1 MSAKAGRSRSNSA
14 WPASVSATLRVV
26 RFRSLVPRRASS
38 PRMAWLRAEGDRPR
52 RTEARRK
59 LSASATATKLARSA
73 YSALRTTVVSGSP
86 SHADHS
92 GLSIRSPPP
101 ICGLDIRWSRPCPPL
116 PETYSAAGPQRLHG
130 KVALVTGAGS
140 GIGRAAAL
148 KFAREGAAVVLAGR
162 RPAELDAAASEIVA
176 AGGRAAAIPTDVSDE
191 AAVDRLI
198 SGAVERFGRLDVA
211 FNNAGVTAYS
221 PIDQLTADDFDRVMA
236 TNVRGV
242 WLLIKAEVETLRR
255 QGQGG
260 VIVNTSSIAAT
271 GGSVGLSVYA
281 ASKGALDAM
290 IRAVALEVGGDG
302 VRINNVSPG
311 VIRTPMTAVLPEEA
325 LGPIA
330 AHAALKRVGEPEDVA
345 DVAVWLCTQEAR
357 FVTGQ
362 SLLVDGGFNIA
373 GAR

>member
-1 MSAKAGRSRSNSA
+1 MPPLTETS
-14 WPASVSATLRVV
+14 SAT
-26 RFRSLVPRRASS
+26 
-38 PRMAWLRAEGDRPR
+38 
-52 RTEARRK
+52 
-59 LSASATATKLARSA
+59 
-73 YSALRTTVVSGSP
+73 
-86 SHADHS
+86 
-92 GLSIRSPPP
+92 GL
-101 ICGLDIRWSRPCPPL
+101 
-116 PETYSAAGPQRLHG
+116 QRLKG

-162 RPAELDAAASEIVA
+162 RQAELDAAASEIVA
-176 AGGRAAAIPTDVSDE
+176 AGGRAASIPTDVSDE
-191 AAVDRLI
+191 AAVGRLI
-198 SGAVERFGRLDVA
+198 SGAVDRFGRLDAA

-281 ASKGALDAM
+281 ASKGAVDAM

-325 LGPIA
+325 MAPIA

-345 DVAVWLCTQEAR
+345 DVAVWLCTDEAR